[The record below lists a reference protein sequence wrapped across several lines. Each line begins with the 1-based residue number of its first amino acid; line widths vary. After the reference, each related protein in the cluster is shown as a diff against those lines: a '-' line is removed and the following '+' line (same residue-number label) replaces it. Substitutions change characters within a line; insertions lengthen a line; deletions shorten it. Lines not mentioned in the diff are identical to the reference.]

1 MQDRFTPS
9 VAHAMP
15 LREII
20 ANEMRRAIVL
30 GEIAPG
36 TRLDE
41 QWLAD
46 KFGVSRI
53 PVRESFPL
61 LARSGLVR
69 LEPRRGA
76 FVVGITNDDIHDIYE
91 FRRVIEAYA
100 IRRVTQTIDVE
111 GLSLLRTLAE
121 RVEMAMRT
129 NQAKLMAESDL
140 AFHRQIVMMAHSKR
154 LVSAWDMN
162 AELVAIFMSINSSTF
177 REISMSYDPIAEQR
191 HTQLIQL
198 IESRDADAAEA
209 LLKEHLHGSELVIR
223 ESIQQWHG
231 RRAAAQA
238 DAAQQEL

>member
-1 MQDRFTPS
+1 MQDRFTPPIAQT
-9 VAHAMP
+9 VP

-20 ANEMRRAIVL
+20 ANEMRRAIIV

-53 PVRESFPL
+53 PVREAFPL

-100 IRRVTQTIDVE
+100 IRRVAETIDAE
-111 GLSLLRTLAE
+111 GLAQLRMLAE
-121 RVEMAMRT
+121 RVEGAMRA
-129 NQAKLMAESDL
+129 NQPEQLAENDL
-140 AFHRQIVMMAHSKR
+140 EFHRQLVTMARSKR
-154 LVSAWDMN
+154 LLSAWEMN
-162 AELVAIFMSINSSTF
+162 AELIAVFLSVNASTF
-177 REISMSYDPIAEQR
+177 RDISLSYDPIAEQR
-191 HTQLIQL
+191 HTQLISL
-198 IESRDADAAEA
+198 IEQHQVDAAE
-209 LLKEHLHGSELVIR
+209 KIMKDHLHGSELVIR
-223 ESIQQWHG
+223 ESIQLMHK
-231 RRAAAQA
+231 RLETAQIV
-238 DAAQQEL
+238 E